1 MKYEQWLSETA
12 SDAVRYFSLG
22 RHALTEALR
31 VAGIASGDSV
41 LLPEFLCRDVLASLV
56 AVGATPCWYP
66 VGEDLK
72 PGSASDDWPAARA
85 VLAVDYFGFPQSLNP
100 FREYAARTGALI
112 IEDNAHGFLSRDGN
126 GEWLGTRGDLGVF
139 SLRKTLPLADGAA
152 LIAVPP
158 ELVARLASELP
169 AAGAGY
175 APSVARK
182 ARLRRMAAVGPAV
195 AAVATGMVRTLRM
208 LRTGHAIPV
217 PDAAAETVIPHPPAP
232 HDGLAAALAVV
243 DSQREIDR
251 RRELY
256 RMAERAAQKIG
267 ITPLFPD
274 LPPLV
279 APYGFPFRAD
289 SGPALQGLKRWASR
303 HGLDL
308 IRWPDLPDAI
318 AASAPAH
325 YRKVHLVNFLW

>member
-12 SDAVRYFSLG
+12 SNAVRYFSFG

-41 LLPEFLCRDVLASLV
+41 LLPEFLCRDVLASLD

-72 PGSASDDWPAARA
+72 PGCGSDNWPAAR
-85 VLAVDYFGFPQSLNP
+85 VVVAVDYFGFPQSLAS
-100 FREYAARTGALI
+100 FRTYAARTGALI

-126 GEWLGTRGDLGVF
+126 GEWLGTRADLGIF

-152 LIAVPP
+152 LLAMRPD
-158 ELVARLASELP
+158 LVGRLMPQDP
-169 AAGAGY
+169 AAGKGY
-175 APSVARK
+175 APSAARK
-182 ARLRRMAAVGPAV
+182 ARVRRAPVLGPTAV
-195 AAVATGMVRTLRM
+195 AVMTALVRAQRLM
-208 LRTGHAIPV
+208 CTGHAIPP

-232 HDGLAAALAVV
+232 HDGLAAALAAV
-243 DSQREIDR
+243 DPQREIDR

-256 RMAERAAQKIG
+256 RTVERIARELDIE
-267 ITPLFPD
+267 PLFPE

-289 SGPALQGLKRWASR
+289 PGPALRSLQRWASR
-303 HGLDL
+303 RGLDL

-325 YRKVHLVNFLW
+325 YQKVHLVNFLW

>member
-1 MKYEQWLSETA
+1 MNCEQWPGGTA
-12 SDAVRYFSLG
+12 SGAVRYFSLG
-22 RHALTEALR
+22 RHALAEALR
-31 VAGIASGDSV
+31 LAGTGPGDRV

-72 PGSASDDWPAARA
+72 PGRAPDDWPSAR
-85 VLAVDYFGFPQSLNP
+85 VVMAVDYFGFPQSLTP
-100 FREYAARTGALI
+100 FREYAARTGALV

-126 GEWLGTRGDLGVF
+126 GDWLGTRGDLGVF

-152 LIAVPP
+152 LLAVRP

-169 AAGAGY
+169 AAGSGY

-182 ARLRRMAAVGPAV
+182 ARLRRIPLLGPPAV
-195 AAVATGMVRTLRM
+195 AVMTGMVRTLRL
-208 LRTGHAIPV
+208 LRTGHAIPP

-232 HDGLAAALAVV
+232 YDGLAAALAVV
-243 DSQREIDR
+243 HTQRETDR
-251 RRELY
+251 RRGLY
-256 RMAERAAQKIG
+256 GAAERAARALG
-267 ITPLFPD
+267 ITPLFPE

-289 SGPALQGLKRWASR
+289 PGPALQSLKRWASR

-325 YRKVHLVNFLW
+325 YHKLHLVNFLW